1 LLDFD
6 LAMTASAMRFHSS
19 LSLLIVLGLVSGC
32 ASFNGYGLKPGSST
46 ASDVEALMGAPAE
59 KLAAAG
65 GESVWYYPRQPTG
78 LHTYAVRIGP
88 DGVMRGI
95 EQRLTEK
102 NLRLLVPGVTTV
114 QETRALLGPPWRSA
128 RNFQND
134 RDCWDYRM
142 YNAAQIEHILSVQ
155 FSDDGLLREA
165 VFLEDRKV
173 SGSSRHK

>member
-19 LSLLIVLGLVSGC
+19 LTHLIVIGLVSGC
-32 ASFNGYGLKPGSST
+32 ASFNGYGLKPGSSS
-46 ASDVEALMGAPAE
+46 AADVEALMGTPAE
-59 KLAAAG
+59 RLAAGG
-65 GESVWYYPRQPTG
+65 GESVWYYPRQPAG
-78 LHTYAVRIGP
+78 LQTFAVRIGP

-95 EQRLTEK
+95 EQRLTER
-102 NLRLLVPGVTTV
+102 NLKLLVPGITTL
-114 QETRALLGPPWRSA
+114 QETRALLGPPWRGA
-128 RNFQND
+128 RNFLND

-142 YNAAQIEHILSVQ
+142 YNAAQIEYILSVQ
-155 FSDDGLLREA
+155 FSDDGLLREV